1 MKRPPLPTETL
12 REINLR
18 RKDDPEV
25 VALLWEIHRL
35 RHIAKMAN
43 ALARSAPRFD
53 DTYRMLADQMVRL
66 TENEP
71 VVIEHQATIAE
82 LTEKPPKKRI

>member
-1 MKRPPLPTETL
+1 MKRQPLPTETL
-12 REINLR
+12 REINAR

-35 RHIAKMAN
+35 RRITKMAHQ
-43 ALARSAPRFD
+43 LAASAPRFD
-53 DTYRMLADQMVRL
+53 DTYTMLADQLLRM
-66 TENEP
+66 TESEP

-82 LTEKPPKKRI
+82 LTEKPPKS